1 MEKLTNALLSMSEPS
16 HEYKAAVRRALDIP
30 YSKVIPVFGT
40 FLRDLRYI
48 LQGMPSL
55 VVLPVDSDK
64 NDQIKLEFISDYNG
78 EDHYM

>member
-1 MEKLTNALLSMSEPS
+1 MEKLSRALLTISEPS
-16 HEYKAAVRRALDIP
+16 DEYKEAVKNSLNIP
-30 YSKVIPVFGT
+30 HSKVIPFFGA
-40 FLRDLRYI
+40 FLRDLRCI

-64 NDQIKLEFISDYNG
+64 EGEVKLDFISDYNG